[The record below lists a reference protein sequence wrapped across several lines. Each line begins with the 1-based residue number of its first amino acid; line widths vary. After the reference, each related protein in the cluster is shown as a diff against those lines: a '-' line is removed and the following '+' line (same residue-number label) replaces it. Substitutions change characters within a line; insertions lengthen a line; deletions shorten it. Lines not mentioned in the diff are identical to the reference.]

1 MQMIKKM
8 NAMPILIII
17 GVVGMICGLIIATVQ
32 AEGKKIRYRLPQ
44 GIYIELPEAFVA
56 STDGEPENM
65 VVYTDQLT
73 STYLEQ
79 IAASSA
85 TLVQTNNAIIQQQER
100 IIQLLEALLAKPAP
114 EAQ

>member
-1 MQMIKKM
+1 
-8 NAMPILIII
+8 MPILILI
-17 GVVGMICGLIIATVQ
+17 GVVGMICGLIISTVQ

-56 STDGEPENM
+56 STDGELPENM